1 MPHPKPTSPNGNTD
15 PLPPLSPSPHL
26 AGLILARGGSKGIPL
41 KNLAPLGSRPLITW
55 SLQTMQEFGKFD
67 SIWVSTDHQGIA
79 ECAQA
84 CGAKI
89 FHRNKENANDTAPSI
104 DAVKEFLVVHKEVD
118 LVCLIQCTSP
128 FIQPDFLES
137 GYKLVMQ
144 GYDSVF
150 SCTRDKKLRWSEMK
164 DGNSSTLPVNFDP
177 SNRPRRQD
185 FKGEVVENGM
195 FYFCRRELVEKGL
208 FQGGKCAY
216 VEIPAEY
223 SVDID
228 SPFDLAFAEQVL
240 SQEYIQLFM

>member
-1 MPHPKPTSPNGNTD
+1 M
-15 PLPPLSPSPHL
+15 

-41 KNLAPLGSRPLITW
+41 KNLVPLGSRPLLTW

-67 SIWVSTDHQGIA
+67 SIWVSTDHEAIE
-79 ECAQA
+79 ECARA

-89 FHRNKENANDTAPSI
+89 FHRNKENANDTASSI
-104 DAVKEFLVVHKEVD
+104 SAAQEFIESHKEVD
-118 LVCLIQCTSP
+118 VLCLIQCTSP

-137 GYKLVMQ
+137 GYKHVLQ

-150 SCTRDKKLRWSEMK
+150 SSTRDKKLRWTEMSQEN
-164 DGNSSTLPVNFDP
+164 DSTHAINFDP
-177 SNRPRRQD
+177 SNRPRRQN
-185 FKGEVVENGM
+185 FKGEIVENGM
-195 FYFCRRELVEKGL
+195 FYFSRRELVEQGV

-223 SVDID
+223 SIDID